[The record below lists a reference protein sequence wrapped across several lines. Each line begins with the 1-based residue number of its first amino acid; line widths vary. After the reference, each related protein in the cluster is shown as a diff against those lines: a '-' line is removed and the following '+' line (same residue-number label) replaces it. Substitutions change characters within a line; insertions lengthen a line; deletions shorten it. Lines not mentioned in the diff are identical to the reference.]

1 MVHHAGA
8 GGAAPPAG
16 SLFLEPNRFSDVTMV
31 DDDDDDDVVVDCWCE
46 RWRGVVKASAVVA
59 AVAVR
64 RRVASLVMLLM
75 KLLIVVWCVLKLS
88 RKRDR
93 CSTRTLRS
101 PLLGT
106 NCGFATN
113 NFATAND
120 NNYKKEKY
128 VDII

>member
-1 MVHHAGA
+1 MPGPE
-8 GGAAPPAG
+8 GAAPPAG

-64 RRVASLVMLLM
+64 RRVASLVMLL
-75 KLLIVVWCVLKLS
+75 IVVWCVLKLS

-101 PLLGT
+101 PLQGT
-106 NCGFATN
+106 NCGFATT
-113 NFATAND
+113 NFTTAID